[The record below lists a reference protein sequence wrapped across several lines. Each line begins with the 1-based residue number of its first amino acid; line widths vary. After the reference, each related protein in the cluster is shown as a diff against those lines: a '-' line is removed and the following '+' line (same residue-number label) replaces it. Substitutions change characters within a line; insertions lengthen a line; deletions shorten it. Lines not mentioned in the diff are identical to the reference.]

1 MFYLLKNNLSIYS
14 TLTIPSSRPKTVLTP
29 LNQAGW
35 VKGARVIK
43 ICPCVSLCDSICP
56 KGWKSYQTKN
66 KKEWWFHEIKSQ
78 EFGWWAV
85 HQIVLEQLTLGDHV
99 LGPPQCQLPGCLH
112 NLGMAK
118 LALLSRAVGVKTV
131 GCPKIT
137 ADTNADKDLLT
148 QKCLFS
154 PLMIVKSVQ
163 SARLWP
169 VRMVLE
175 EYANLH
181 ICKDWH
187 LACARACCDAWKNV
201 GGK

>member
-1 MFYLLKNNLSIYS
+1 M
-14 TLTIPSSRPKTVLTP
+14 
-29 LNQAGW
+29 
-35 VKGARVIK
+35 
-43 ICPCVSLCDSICP
+43 
-56 KGWKSYQTKN
+56 
-66 KKEWWFHEIKSQ
+66 
-78 EFGWWAV
+78 
-85 HQIVLEQLTLGDHV
+85 

-163 SARLWP
+163 SARLQMTGTDGFGG
-169 VRMVLE
+169 VCE
-175 EYANLH
+175 SS
-181 ICKDWH
+181 H
-187 LACARACCDAWKNV
+187 LMTADFA
-201 GGK
+201 